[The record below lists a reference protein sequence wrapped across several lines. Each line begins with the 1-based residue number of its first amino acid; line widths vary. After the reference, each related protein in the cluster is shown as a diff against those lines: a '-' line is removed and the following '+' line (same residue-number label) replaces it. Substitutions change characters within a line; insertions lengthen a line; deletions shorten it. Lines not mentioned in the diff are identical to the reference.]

1 MTGFRVI
8 DPGVLSLFQDVGRF
22 GYHGLG
28 LTNGGP
34 LDPVSFY
41 WANRLVGNTANTTAI
56 EVTLGGLSLKSE
68 VETNIAVAGAAM
80 QLKINGKLKT
90 LWRSH
95 RIRLGDMI
103 QLGHTSKGCR
113 SYLAVLGGFHV
124 EPLFGST
131 ATIVR
136 EDMGK
141 PIRKDQW
148 IACVNSESRRNLA
161 LPFKEIPSYEKKVW
175 LRVIPGYQYEL
186 FETTARNSFFGTEYR
201 VSNRHDRMGYRLEGV
216 LIESPGSKMLS
227 EGICLGAIQIPADG
241 QPIVLLNDRQTIG
254 GYPKIGSVLSCDLA
268 NLAQCNSGDCVQFKP
283 TTIGAAQKILRATKA
298 RMESIQLK
306 VCE

>member
-103 QLGHTSKGCR
+103 QLDHTGKRCR
-113 SYLAVLGGFHV
+113 SYLAVTGGFHV
-124 EPLFGST
+124 EPLLGST

-136 EDMGK
+136 ENMGE
-141 PIRKDQW
+141 PICKDQW
-148 IACVNSESRRNLA
+148 IACINTDPRGNLA
-161 LPFKEIPSYEKKVW
+161 LPFKEIPSYGEEAC

-186 FETTARNSFFGTEYR
+186 FGTTARSSFFGSEYR
-201 VSNRHDRMGYRLEGV
+201 VSTKHDRMGYRLKGV
-216 LIESPGSKMLS
+216 PVESPCSEMLS

-268 NLAQCNSGDCVQFKP
+268 NLAQCNTGDCVRFKP
-283 TTIGAAQKILRATKA
+283 TTIGAAQKILRATKT
-298 RMESIQLK
+298 RMESVQLK